1 MIEAVFYK
9 DATDKYIGFSVSGH
23 AGYAK
28 RGQDIVCAA
37 VSALTIN
44 TINSIENFTDNTYK
58 LDNSA
63 SGLIKFKFTSDSD
76 EKGQLLLNALCLGI
90 TEIYKEYNGKYL
102 QVYFK
107 EV

>member
-1 MIEAVFYK
+1 MIDAVFYK

-28 RGQDIVCAA
+28 RGQDIVCSAI
-37 VSALTIN
+37 SALTIN
-44 TINSIENFTDNTYK
+44 TVNSIEKFTDNTYK
-58 LDNSA
+58 LETGA
-63 SGLIKFKFTSDSD
+63 SGKIKFKFTSDSD
-76 EKGQLLLNALCLGI
+76 EKGQLLLNALVLGI
-90 TEIYKEYNGKYL
+90 TEIYKEYDGKYL